1 MNVLENHKRK
11 SVGNYFYVKK
21 AELKS
26 DFTQIPNAL
35 FYTNLSATEKL
46 ILAYLLSNAESFRIT
61 VYRIAKSVGSDH
73 RTIKKAIKKFRE
85 MKLIV
90 QITNKTIAININEII
105 KLAAV
110 SSSEEKYN
118 SNLPISTIPTNS
130 TITNSNSPSSIVVQL
145 PAGSSN
151 STTKIPGE
159 LPNNNI
165 KQEEIKEEK
174 QNEAFVSFS
183 PTEIQNSIDDY
194 LSKAS
199 IFFPGD
205 NRNVVVNSYTD
216 YYNQYQRTTL
226 SIYKFEQILY
236 YQLLGITMSKD
247 VNDLNNYIS
256 THPLT
261 VQPADVHS
269 TNRIIGENSNI
280 KDGFN
285 KIIEEVYANI
295 NDNVN

>member
-1 MNVLENHKRK
+1 MNVIENHKRK

-21 AELKS
+21 VELNS

-35 FYTNLSATEKL
+35 FYINLSATEKL
-46 ILAYLLSNAESFRIT
+46 ILAYLLSNAETFRIT

-73 RTIKKAIKKFRE
+73 RTIKKALKKFRE

-90 QITNKTIAININEII
+90 QVTNKTISININEII
-105 KLAAV
+105 KLAAG

-118 SNLPISTIPTNS
+118 SNLPISTIPNNS
-130 TITNSNSPSSIVVQL
+130 SITNSNSTSSIVVQL

-151 STTKIPGE
+151 STTKLPGE
-159 LPNNNI
+159 LPFNNI

-174 QNEAFVSFS
+174 QNEAFASLS
-183 PTEIQNSIDDY
+183 PNEIQNSIDDY
-194 LSKAS
+194 LSKS
-199 IFFPGD
+199 SNFFFGD
-205 NRNVVVNSYTD
+205 NINVVVNTYTD
-216 YYNQYQRTTL
+216 YYKQYPSSDL
-226 SIYKFEQILY
+226 SISKFEQILY
-236 YQLLGITMSKD
+236 YQLLAITMRID

-256 THPLT
+256 THPIT
-261 VQPADVHS
+261 IQPADVHN
-269 TNRIIGENSNI
+269 TNRIIGENPNI

-285 KIIEEVYANI
+285 KIIEEVYANT